1 MAPDLLLVARIVHV
15 IAGIGWLGEVITI
28 NFVLLP
34 ALFKAKGQ
42 DRLVLLSTVFPYVFR
57 LATVLGGAAVASGLV
72 LFLWYTR
79 LDPLAALRGH
89 WGWYILVGG
98 ILGALLFAFH
108 LFQESGA
115 ERSVAAHLA
124 FVLDCD
130 DTREVQRLLSHL
142 AIFPRAGMLV
152 LIAVIILMISAA
164 HFA

>member
-1 MAPDLLLVARIVHV
+1 MSTELLLVARILHV
-15 IAGIGWLGEVITI
+15 IAGVSWLGEVVTI

-34 ALFKAKGQ
+34 ALFKARGD

-57 LATVLGGAAVASGLV
+57 LATALGGIAVASGLA

-79 LDPLAALRGH
+79 LDPLAALRSH
-89 WGWYILVGG
+89 WGWYILIGG
-98 ILGALLFAFH
+98 TLGALLFAFH

-124 FVLDCD
+124 FVLDSD
-130 DTREVQRLLSHL
+130 DTGQVQALLKHL
-142 AIFPRAGMLV
+142 ALFPRLGMLV